1 MANPTIAKELAI
13 YFFSKKEWKVTSSTI
28 KIQIIQ
34 AKRLLDAGF
43 TQEEIMYGIDK
54 CYTSMYSLGYLLLQ
68 LNKILDERNIPT
80 HQYNTIQIKEGGEG
94 DNTNSTKNNQ
104 RKMAGFHDES
114 RLREKCNLDLFKK
127 PGEDN

>member
-1 MANPTIAKELAI
+1 
-13 YFFSKKEWKVTSSTI
+13 
-28 KIQIIQ
+28 
-34 AKRLLDAGF
+34 
-43 TQEEIMYGIDK
+43 MYGIDK

-104 RKMAGFHDES
+104 RKMA
-114 RLREKCNLDLFKK
+114 RI
-127 PGEDN
+127 P